1 MRYNSRTERRRTR
14 TRSGL
19 TLIELL
25 IVVTIF
31 LLLTTFTIIAVDFTF
46 EAERVSSGARQ
57 VQSLLEGARDRAIRA
72 REPRGVRFLLDPDP
86 DNGRMASSM
95 VYVGAADPWTE
106 GTIELQREDVAAPA
120 NVADSEDV
128 RIIVGSP
135 DTLWN
140 KLSQRG
146 FLGIKG
152 QETPRI
158 KIPGD
163 KNGTWY
169 GVQTHLLGADPLN
182 PNVLRLVHPYRDP
195 GTTEIEE
202 VRAFDAGSGPTTYI
216 LELPPRVLP
225 DADPV
230 LLPEGVVIDL
240 DASSVPIPWRPA
252 AGLPHSAPYSSRMD
266 LMFSP
271 RGTLI
276 GTTAGTGL
284 THFYVGLREDVQ
296 KATDAGRPA
305 VNANQRPLAPADFL
319 FALLADGGTVPTVGD
334 RGLVSI
340 FASTGKVGSHSFNMD
355 ADEDRNGN
363 GTLDGDTTP
372 NNGLFTEDLNDN
384 GVLDT
389 VEDTNNNGILDSGE
403 DVNGNGR
410 LDYGGSYL
418 VDPFQFAELGEVNN

>member
-1 MRYNSRTERRRTR
+1 MRSCSRSMARDAQV
-14 TRSGL
+14 RSGL

-31 LLLTTFTIIAVDFTF
+31 LVLTTFTVVAVDFTF

-72 REPRGVRFLLDPDP
+72 RDPRGVRFLLDPDP
-86 DNGRMASSM
+86 ANGRMVSSM
-95 VYVGAADPWTE
+95 VYVGAADSWSQ
-106 GTIELQREDVAAPA
+106 GTIELRREDLAPADGVADREDVLI
-120 NVADSEDV
+120 VA
-128 RIIVGSP
+128 GSL
-135 DTLWN
+135 DTLWS

-169 GVQTHLLGADPLN
+169 RVHTDLLGVNPSN
-182 PNVLRLVHPYRDP
+182 PNVLRLVHAYRDP
-195 GTTEIEE
+195 GTTEIKEIQ
-202 VRAFDAGSGPTTYI
+202 AFDAGSGPSTYV

-240 DASSVPIPWRPA
+240 DASSVPTAWRPA
-252 AGLPHSAPYSSRMD
+252 AGTSHPAPYSSRMD

-284 THFYVGLREDVQ
+284 THLYVALREDVQ
-296 KATDAGRPA
+296 NATDAGRPA
-305 VNANQRPLAPADFL
+305 VNVGKRPLVPADTL
-319 FALLADGGTVPTVGD
+319 FATLADGGTIPTVGD

-340 FASTGKVGSHSFNMD
+340 FASTGKVSSHAFNMD
-355 ADEDRNGN
+355 TNEDRNGN
-363 GTLDGDTTP
+363 STLDPGEDINLNGTLD
-372 NNGLFTEDLNDN
+372 LN
-384 GVLDT
+384 
-389 VEDTNNNGILDSGE
+389 
-403 DVNGNGR
+403 
-410 LDYGGSYL
+410 GSYL
-418 VDPFQFAELGEVNN
+418 VDPFQLAELGEVNN

>member
-1 MRYNSRTERRRTR
+1 
-14 TRSGL
+14 L

-31 LLLTTFTIIAVDFTF
+31 LVLTTFTVVAVDFTF

-86 DNGRMASSM
+86 DNGRMVSSM
-95 VYVGAADPWTE
+95 VYVGASDTWDL
-106 GTIELQREDVAAPA
+106 GTIELRRQDVAPADGIADQEDVLI
-120 NVADSEDV
+120 V
-128 RIIVGSP
+128 RGIGTSWS
-135 DTLWN
+135 TL
-140 KLSQRG
+140 SRRG
-146 FLGIKG
+146 FLGIQG

-169 GVQTHLLGADPLN
+169 RVQTDLLGVN
-182 PNVLRLVHPYRDP
+182 PMFPDVLRLVHPYRDP
-195 GTTEIEE
+195 GTTEITEIQ
-202 VRAFDAGSGPTTYI
+202 AFDAGSGPSTYI

-225 DADPV
+225 DADPA

-240 DASSVPIPWRPA
+240 DASSVPTDWRPA
-252 AGLPHSAPYSSRMD
+252 AGSGYSAPYSSRMD

-284 THFYVGLREDVQ
+284 THFYIALREDVQ
-296 KATDAGRPA
+296 NATDALRPP
-305 VNANQRPLAPADFL
+305 VNIGERPLVPADAL
-319 FALLADGGTVPTVGD
+319 FASLANGGTVPTVGD

-340 FASTGKVGSHSFNMD
+340 FASTGKVSSHAFNMD
-355 ADEDRNGN
+355 TNEDRNNN
-363 GTLDGDTTP
+363 GTLDPGEDI
-372 NNGLFTEDLNDN
+372 NGNS
-384 GVLDT
+384 VL
-389 VEDTNNNGILDSGE
+389 
-403 DVNGNGR
+403 DVNGT
-410 LDYGGSYL
+410 YL

>member
-1 MRYNSRTERRRTR
+1 MRSCSRSTLLLTSA
-14 TRSGL
+14 RSGL

-31 LLLTTFTIIAVDFTF
+31 LVLTTFTVVAVDFTF

-86 DNGRMASSM
+86 DNGRMVSSM
-95 VYVGAADPWTE
+95 VYVGASDTWTE
-106 GTIELQREDVAAPA
+106 GTIELRREDVSPA
-120 NVADSEDV
+120 DGVADQEDV
-128 RIIVGSP
+128 LIVAGSL
-135 DTLWN
+135 DTLWS

-146 FLGIKG
+146 FLGIQG

-169 GVQTHLLGADPLN
+169 RVQTNLLGADPLN

-195 GTTEIEE
+195 GTTEITEIQ
-202 VRAFDAGSGPTTYI
+202 AFDAGSGPSTYI

-240 DASSVPIPWRPA
+240 DASSVPTDWRPA
-252 AGLPHSAPYSSRMD
+252 AGSGYSAPYSSRMD

-284 THFYVGLREDVQ
+284 THFYIALREDVE
-296 KATDAGRPA
+296 KAISDPLPKRPP
-305 VNANQRPLAPADFL
+305 VNIGDRPLVPADAL
-319 FALLADGGTVPTVGD
+319 FASLASGGTVPTVGD

-340 FASTGKVGSHSFNMD
+340 FASTGKVSSHAFNMD
-355 ADEDRNGN
+355 TNEDRNNN
-363 GTLDGDTTP
+363 GTLDPGEDI
-372 NNGLFTEDLNDN
+372 NGNS
-384 GVLDT
+384 VL
-389 VEDTNNNGILDSGE
+389 
-403 DVNGNGR
+403 DVNGT
-410 LDYGGSYL
+410 YL

>member
-1 MRYNSRTERRRTR
+1 MRYRSRTRMCSAAQ
-14 TRSGL
+14 RSGL

-25 IVVTIF
+25 IVVSIF
-31 LLLTTFTIIAVDFTF
+31 LLLTTFTVVAVDFTF

-57 VQSLLEGARDRAIRA
+57 VQSILEGARDRAIRA
-72 REPRGVRFLLDPDP
+72 REPRGVRFILDSDP
-86 DNGRMASSM
+86 DNGRMVSSM
-95 VYVGAADPWTE
+95 VYVGASDTWNE
-106 GTIELQREDVAAPA
+106 GTIELRREDL
-120 NVADSEDV
+120 NSDGTADAEDV
-128 RIIVGSP
+128 LIVAGSL
-135 DTLWN
+135 DTLWS
-140 KLSQRG
+140 KLSRRG

-169 GVQTHLLGADPLN
+169 RVQTDLLGVDSSN

-195 GTTEIEE
+195 GTTEITEI
-202 VRAFDAGSGPTTYI
+202 RAFDAGSGPSTYV

-240 DASSVPIPWRPA
+240 DASSVPTNWRPSVPPTGTSRA
-252 AGLPHSAPYSSRMD
+252 AQLQLPYSSRMD

-284 THFYVGLREDVQ
+284 THFYVALREDVQ

-305 VNANQRPLAPADFL
+305 IYVGQSPLVPSDFL
-319 FALLADGGTVPTVGD
+319 FASLADGGTVPTVGD

-340 FASTGKVGSHSFNMD
+340 FASTGKVSSHSFNMD
-355 ADEDRNGN
+355 TNEDRNGN
-363 GTLDGDTTP
+363 GSLDPGEDINQNATLDANCT
-372 NNGLFTEDLNDN
+372 
-384 GVLDT
+384 
-389 VEDTNNNGILDSGE
+389 
-403 DVNGNGR
+403 
-410 LDYGGSYL
+410 YL

>member
-1 MRYNSRTERRRTR
+1 MRNHSRAKLRPTKQ
-14 TRSGL
+14 RSGL

-57 VQSLLEGARDRAIRA
+57 VHSMLEGARDRAIRA
-72 REPRGVRFLLDPDP
+72 RAPRGVRFLLDSDP
-86 DNGRMASSM
+86 DSGRMISSM
-95 VYVGAADPWTE
+95 VYVGASDTWNE
-106 GTIELQREDVAAPA
+106 GTIELRREDL
-120 NVADSEDV
+120 NTDGTADAEDV
-128 RIIVGSP
+128 LIVAGSL
-135 DTLWN
+135 DTLWS
-140 KLSQRG
+140 KLSRRG

-169 GVQTHLLGADPLN
+169 RVQTHLLGDDPLN
-182 PNVLRLVHPYRDP
+182 PNVLRLAHPYRDP
-195 GTTEIEE
+195 GTTEIAE
-202 VRAFDAGSGPTTYI
+202 VRAFDAGSGPSTYI
-216 LELPPRVLP
+216 LDLPPRVLP
-225 DADPV
+225 DADPI
-230 LLPEGVVIDL
+230 LLPDGVVIDL
-240 DASSVPIPWRPA
+240 DASSVPIAWRPV
-252 AGLPHSAPYSSRMD
+252 AGAPYSTPYSSRMD

-284 THFYVGLREDVQ
+284 THFYVALREDVQ

-305 VNANQRPLAPADFL
+305 VNVNLPPLAPADFL

-340 FASTGKVGSHSFNMD
+340 FASTGKVGSHSLNLD
-355 ADEDRNGN
+355 ADEDRNGDGALDPGEDFNGN
-363 GTLDGDTTP
+363 GT
-372 NNGLFTEDLNDN
+372 
-384 GVLDT
+384 LDT
-389 VEDTNNNGILDSGE
+389 VEDANGNGVLDAGE
-403 DVNGNGR
+403 DVNGNGI

>member
-1 MRYNSRTERRRTR
+1 MRSCSRSTPRHTAV
-14 TRSGL
+14 RSGL

-31 LLLTTFTIIAVDFTF
+31 LVLTTFTVVAVDFTF

-86 DNGRMASSM
+86 ANGRMVSSM
-95 VYVGAADPWTE
+95 VYVGAADSWSQ
-106 GTIELQREDVAAPA
+106 GTIELRREDVAPA
-120 NVADSEDV
+120 DGAADSEDV
-128 RIIVGSP
+128 LIVAGSL
-135 DTLWN
+135 DTLWS

-146 FLGIKG
+146 FLGIQG

-169 GVQTHLLGADPLN
+169 RVQTNLLGADPLN

-195 GTTEIEE
+195 GTTEITEIQ
-202 VRAFDAGSGPTTYI
+202 AFDAGSGPSTYI

-240 DASSVPIPWRPA
+240 DASSVPTNWRPA
-252 AGLPHSAPYSSRMD
+252 APPASMSREAQLQLPYSSRMD

-284 THFYVGLREDVQ
+284 THFYVALREDVQ
-296 KATDAGRPA
+296 NSTDAGRPT
-305 VNANQRPLAPADFL
+305 VNVGDRPLVPSDAL
-319 FALLADGGTVPTVGD
+319 FASLADGGTIPVVGD

-340 FASTGKVGSHSFNMD
+340 FASTGKVSSHSFNMD
-355 ADEDRNGN
+355 TNEDRNVNGTLDQGEDINGN
-363 GTLDGDTTP
+363 GTLDT
-372 NNGLFTEDLNDN
+372 NGT
-384 GVLDT
+384 
-389 VEDTNNNGILDSGE
+389 
-403 DVNGNGR
+403 
-410 LDYGGSYL
+410 YL

>member
-1 MRYNSRTERRRTR
+1 MRSCSRSTPRRTAV
-14 TRSGL
+14 RSGL

-31 LLLTTFTIIAVDFTF
+31 LVLTTFTVVAVDFTF

-86 DNGRMASSM
+86 ANGRMVSSM
-95 VYVGAADPWTE
+95 VYIGAADSWSQ
-106 GTIELQREDVAAPA
+106 GTIELRREDVSPA
-120 NVADSEDV
+120 DGVADQEDV
-128 RIIVGSP
+128 LIVAGSL
-135 DTLWN
+135 DTLWS

-169 GVQTHLLGADPLN
+169 RVQTNLLGADPLN

-195 GTTEIEE
+195 GTTEISEIQ
-202 VRAFDAGSGPTTYI
+202 AFDAGSGPSTYI

-240 DASSVPIPWRPA
+240 DASAVPTDWRPA
-252 AGLPHSAPYSSRMD
+252 ASSGYSVPYSSRMD

-284 THFYVGLREDVQ
+284 THFYIALREDVQ
-296 KATDAGRPA
+296 NATDASRPP
-305 VNANQRPLAPADFL
+305 VNVGDRPKVPTDIL
-319 FALLADGGTVPTVGD
+319 FSSLADGGTIPVVGD
-334 RGLVSI
+334 RCLVTV
-340 FASTGKVGSHSFNMD
+340 FASTGKVSSHAINLDNTD
-355 ADEDRNGN
+355 AFPNW
-363 GTLDGDTTP
+363 LD
-372 NNGLFTEDLNDN
+372 
-384 GVLDT
+384 
-389 VEDTNNNGILDSGE
+389 
-403 DVNGNGR
+403 
-410 LDYGGSYL
+410 
-418 VDPFQFAELGEVNN
+418 DPFLFAELGEVNQ